1 MNNVNVID
9 HGTGNI
15 KSINNLL
22 DSVKAKHQLA
32 SSPRS
37 LENASH
43 IIIPGVGHF
52 ETAMG
57 RLREQE
63 MDIAI
68 INATRRGVPILGI
81 CLGMQILY
89 EYSEEGMSEG
99 LGLMKG
105 QVVKKVPSNIDRFK
119 VPNVGWLSVER
130 KKASSLFK
138 NINNEDSIFYF
149 ANSYAVKSDDQSDV
163 TSTYSFDDEYVAH
176 SEKENIYGTQF
187 HPEKSGDVGH
197 KLMQNFLNL
206 GQRT

>member
-1 MNNVNVID
+1 MINVIN

-15 KSINNLL
+15 ASVNNLL
-22 DSVKAKHQLA
+22 DRLNARQQLA
-32 SSPRS
+32 YSPKN
-37 LENASH
+37 LEEASH

-52 ETAMG
+52 GSAMNN
-57 RLREQE
+57 LKKQKLDKSLIE
-63 MDIAI
+63 A
-68 INATRRGVPILGI
+68 AKRGVPILGI

-105 QVVKKVPSNIDRFK
+105 RVVKKVPSNIDRFK

-130 KKASSLFK
+130 KKASSLFQ

-149 ANSYAVKSDDQSDV
+149 ANSYAVKSDDQSYV
-163 TSTYSFDDEYVAH
+163 TSTYNFENDYVA
-176 SEKENIYGTQF
+176 SLEKENIYGTQF

>member
-1 MNNVNVID
+1 MINVID

-15 KSINNLL
+15 ASINNFLKR
-22 DSVKAKHQLA
+22 VNAQHQLA
-32 SSPRS
+32 SEPKS
-37 LENASH
+37 LEEASH

-52 ETAMG
+52 ASAIIK
-57 RLREQE
+57 LKEQE
-63 MDIAI
+63 LDKAI
-68 INATRRGVPILGI
+68 INAARRGVPILGI

-105 QVVKKVPSNIDRFK
+105 RVVKKIPSNMDRFK
-119 VPNVGWLSVER
+119 VPNVGWLSVEC
-130 KKASSLFK
+130 KKASNLFQ

-149 ANSYAVKSDDQSDV
+149 ANSYAVKSDDQSCV
-163 TSTYSFDDEYVAH
+163 TSTYNFEDDYVAS
-176 SEKENIYGTQF
+176 SEKENVYGTQF

>member
-1 MNNVNVID
+1 MINVIN

-15 KSINNLL
+15 ASVNNLL
-22 DSVKAKHQLA
+22 DRLNARQQLA
-32 SSPRS
+32 YSPKN
-37 LENASH
+37 LEEASH

-52 ETAMG
+52 GSAMNN
-57 RLREQE
+57 LKKQKLDKSLIE
-63 MDIAI
+63 A
-68 INATRRGVPILGI
+68 AKRGVPILGI

-105 QVVKKVPSNIDRFK
+105 RVVKKVPSNIDRFK
-119 VPNVGWLSVER
+119 VPNVGWLSVEC
-130 KKASSLFK
+130 KKSSRLFQ